1 MKNFTIIIDTQE
13 RTRIHRGY
21 TFDIIVPKPNT
32 IIHSMKTGDYS
43 LSGYEDRITIE
54 RKSKADLY
62 GSIGMGRDRFE
73 REMARMSSF
82 EFAAVVIEAE
92 WGDIIKNPP
101 TRSGLKPVSVLA
113 TVIAWMQRYNV
124 HWITCPNRT
133 FAEKTTYRLLDR
145 WYRDEET
152 GLHSKNG

>member
-1 MKNFTIIIDTQE
+1 MNSFTIIIDTREQAP
-13 RTRIHRGY
+13 Y
-21 TFDIIVPKPNT
+21 TFELIQPSPPNT
-32 IIHSMKTGDYS
+32 VIRGLKTGDYS
-43 LSGYEDRITIE
+43 LDGYEDRITIE

-62 GSIGMGRDRFE
+62 GSIGPGRDRFE
-73 REMARMSSF
+73 NEMHRMSAF
-82 EFAAVVIEAE
+82 EFAAVVVESGWE
-92 WGDIIKNPP
+92 DIIKNPP
-101 TRSGLKPVSVLA
+101 TRSGLKPVSVFS